1 MSTIDEDDVFFIKQ
15 GDLEPPLDLQ
25 VSGSSGDLSG
35 VSSWTVTGSR
45 NGDLVFED
53 TAANFTP
60 GANATSGVVTHDWV
74 AGETDILGSMDVEAT
89 AIWPGD
95 RPQTFP
101 PRKYCRVVVSKK
113 LP

>member
-1 MSTIDEDDVFFIKQ
+1 MSEIDDDEVFFIKQ
-15 GDLEPPLDLQ
+15 GDLEPPLELE
-25 VSGSSGDLSG
+25 VGGSSGDLTT
-35 VSSWTVTGSR
+35 VLSWTVIGSR

-60 GANATSGVVTHDWV
+60 GATPQSGVVTHTWEP
-74 AGETDILGSMDVEAT
+74 GETDILGSMDVDAIG
-89 AIWPGD
+89 IWPGG

-101 PRKYCRVVVSKK
+101 PRNHCRVVISKS